1 MKAVGCKRLDRDKDD
16 LRPLCQSHLKHL
28 LGDSFRFL
36 LIQQYDYG
44 ISSDDTKYSALVANL
59 DAETL
64 SYVSDIVLSPPN
76 SDKYHTLSQRLI
88 TQFSDSETQKIKKLL
103 TDLQLGDEKPS
114 HLFRKMKELSNG
126 QLQDDFLQSL
136 WLQRMPPH
144 IQTVLSASSE
154 PLDKLAII
162 ADKVS
167 EVVGSS
173 STICAATTVPPP
185 SQSSSCSV
193 QPTMDSLAR
202 QIQELSLQVAELTRE
217 RNSSRHQRYSSDR
230 RRSHSRSRSV
240 NRGSG
245 ICYYHRRYK
254 EQARKCVSPCAFV
267 QKRVSYVI
275 AGMAEP
281 SKHTSRLFLLD
292 RKSGQKFLIDSG
304 SEICVIPP
312 SPTMNKSPQ
321 SNFSLFA
328 ANNTKIPAYGMV
340 CKELN
345 LGLRRPFIWTFII
358 ADVSSPIIG
367 ADFLKHF
374 NLLIDLKKKRLVDVE
389 TSLFTSCVFSNIVQP
404 SILTLDAN
412 ISFKNILSEYP
423 DLSNP
428 LISKSASHGT
438 VHHIITT
445 GPPVTARP
453 RRLHPKLYDA
463 VKVEFEFLLA
473 QGIIK
478 PSKSPWSSPLHVVPK
493 SDSTVRPVG
502 DYRQLNSVT
511 EFDSYPM
518 PYLNDFAHALHGKKI
533 FSKIDIFKAF
543 HQIPIAECDIP
554 KTAVTTPWRLYE
566 YTHLCFGL
574 VNAPQ
579 TFMRFM
585 HEVLRG
591 LPFCFVY
598 LDDILCYSENA
609 EEHRSHLRNIFQ
621 RLSSYGL
628 KLNISKCVFGV
639 TELIFLGHLIT
650 PDGIK
655 PLPEKVQAVLDYK
668 QPETVGSLRKFLGL
682 LNFYRR
688 FLPKA
693 AEQQY
698 LLSEFLKGSKGKD
711 SKPLNWSSEAIA
723 AFQRC
728 KQALADAALLA
739 HLSPSAPLALHVDAS
754 DYAIGGALHQ
764 VVDSELRPLAF
775 FSRKLTSSEKS
786 YSAYDRELLA
796 IYSAIRHFRYMLEA
810 RDFTVF
816 TDHKPLTY
824 AFRQKRSDNIA
835 ADVLSRVSAI
845 TFPSQIDYDCI
856 AETQQTDQE
865 LHTLIASGTSLEL
878 KKVTFP
884 NSSTEI
890 MCDLSTGTARPYIP
904 KQHRQ
909 DVFSAMHNLSHPG
922 IRRSVHLMKQRF
934 VWPSISSDVAK
945 WARHCLAC
953 QKSKIHRHTRSPL
966 SSFQEPSQRFDHVH
980 LDLIGPLPPSNG
992 YTYCLTMIDRFSK
1005 WPEAQPLKDITAET
1019 VAFFSSWV
1027 SRFGTPAI
1035 LTTDRGRQFESSL
1048 FKALSKLLGVQ
1059 KCRTTGYH
1067 PQVNGM
1073 IEELHRPLKSAIKCH
1088 ATERWTEVLPIILLG
1103 LRASLNEDILCTP
1116 AELVFGTTIRL
1127 PGEMFDS
1134 SKPDDDV
1141 NFVSKL
1147 KSHTQSLHPKPPKH
1161 HGKRPVF
1168 IHPGLLEATHVFL
1181 RRDML
1186 PRPLQQPYD
1195 GPFKVLQRK
1204 DKVFFLDINGK
1215 RVSVSIDRCKPAFFL
1230 NTEDLQL
1237 PQTKNETPATVEPN
1251 ATASTPATVESDPTA
1266 STPTQPSTRS
1276 GRKVHLPTRYR

>member
-1 MKAVGCKRLDRDKDD
+1 M
-16 LRPLCQSHLKHL
+16 
-28 LGDSFRFL
+28 
-36 LIQQYDYG
+36 
-44 ISSDDTKYSALVANL
+44 
-59 DAETL
+59 
-64 SYVSDIVLSPPN
+64 
-76 SDKYHTLSQRLI
+76 
-88 TQFSDSETQKIKKLL
+88 
-103 TDLQLGDEKPS
+103 
-114 HLFRKMKELSNG
+114 
-126 QLQDDFLQSL
+126 
-136 WLQRMPPH
+136 
-144 IQTVLSASSE
+144 
-154 PLDKLAII
+154 AII

-173 STICAATTVPPP
+173 STICATTTVPPP

-193 QPTMDSLAR
+193 QPTMDSLVR

-217 RNSSRHQRYSSDR
+217 RNSSLHQRYSPDR

-267 QKRVSYVI
+267 QKKKRVSSVI

-328 ANNTKIPAYGMV
+328 ANNTPKFQPM
-340 CKELN
+340 
-345 LGLRRPFIWTFII
+345 
-358 ADVSSPIIG
+358 
-367 ADFLKHF
+367 
-374 NLLIDLKKKRLVDVE
+374 
-389 TSLFTSCVFSNIVQP
+389 P
-404 SILTLDAN
+404 SILTVDAN
-412 ISFKNILSEYP
+412 ISFKNILLEYP

-428 LISKSASHGT
+428 SLISKSASHGT

-473 QGIIK
+473 QGIIR

-502 DYRQLNSVT
+502 NYRQLNSVT

-554 KTAVTTPWRLYE
+554 KTAVTNPWGLYE

-609 EEHRSHLRNIFQ
+609 EEHRSHLRTIFQ

-639 TELIFLGHLIT
+639 TELILIGHLIT
-650 PDGIK
+650 PEGIK
-655 PLPEKVQAVLDYK
+655 PLPDKVQAVLDYK

-698 LLSEFLKGSKGKD
+698 LLSEFLKGSKGKKD
-711 SKPLNWSSEAIA
+711 SKPLNWSSEAIT

-739 HLSPSAPLALHVDAS
+739 HPSPSAPLALHVDAS

-764 VVDSELRPLAF
+764 VVDSELQPLAF
-775 FSRKLTSSEKS
+775 FFQK
-786 YSAYDRELLA
+786 
-796 IYSAIRHFRYMLEA
+796 
-810 RDFTVF
+810 
-816 TDHKPLTY
+816 TY
-824 AFRQKRSDNIA
+824 
-835 ADVLSRVSAI
+835 
-845 TFPSQIDYDCI
+845 
-856 AETQQTDQE
+856 
-865 LHTLIASGTSLEL
+865 
-878 KKVTFP
+878 
-884 NSSTEI
+884 
-890 MCDLSTGTARPYIP
+890 
-904 KQHRQ
+904 
-909 DVFSAMHNLSHPG
+909 
-922 IRRSVHLMKQRF
+922 
-934 VWPSISSDVAK
+934 
-945 WARHCLAC
+945 
-953 QKSKIHRHTRSPL
+953 
-966 SSFQEPSQRFDHVH
+966 
-980 LDLIGPLPPSNG
+980 
-992 YTYCLTMIDRFSK
+992 
-1005 WPEAQPLKDITAET
+1005 
-1019 VAFFSSWV
+1019 
-1027 SRFGTPAI
+1027 
-1035 LTTDRGRQFESSL
+1035 
-1048 FKALSKLLGVQ
+1048 
-1059 KCRTTGYH
+1059 
-1067 PQVNGM
+1067 
-1073 IEELHRPLKSAIKCH
+1073 
-1088 ATERWTEVLPIILLG
+1088 
-1103 LRASLNEDILCTP
+1103 
-1116 AELVFGTTIRL
+1116 
-1127 PGEMFDS
+1127 
-1134 SKPDDDV
+1134 
-1141 NFVSKL
+1141 
-1147 KSHTQSLHPKPPKH
+1147 
-1161 HGKRPVF
+1161 F
-1168 IHPGLLEATHVFL
+1168 I
-1181 RRDML
+1181 
-1186 PRPLQQPYD
+1186 
-1195 GPFKVLQRK
+1195 
-1204 DKVFFLDINGK
+1204 
-1215 RVSVSIDRCKPAFFL
+1215 
-1230 NTEDLQL
+1230 
-1237 PQTKNETPATVEPN
+1237 
-1251 ATASTPATVESDPTA
+1251 
-1266 STPTQPSTRS
+1266 
-1276 GRKVHLPTRYR
+1276 

>member
-1 MKAVGCKRLDRDKDD
+1 MTSETVEVARIALRLPPFWKSNVRLWIAQCDHAFTF
-16 LRPLCQSHLKHL
+16 S
-28 LGDSFRFL
+28 
-36 LIQQYDYG
+36 G
-44 ISSDDTKYSALVANL
+44 ISSDETKYSALVANL

-64 SYVSDIVLSPPN
+64 SYVSDIVLSSPN

-88 TQFSDSETQKIKKLL
+88 TQFSDSETQKIKQLL

-114 HLFRKMKELSNG
+114 HLLRKMKELSNG

-154 PLDKLAII
+154 HLDKLAII

-185 SQSSSCSV
+185 SQSSSCSA

-202 QIQELSLQVAELTRE
+202 QIKELSLQVAEMTRE

-254 EQARKCVSPCAFV
+254 EQARKCVPPCAFV
-267 QKRVSYVI
+267 QKRVSSVI
-275 AGMAEP
+275 AAGMAEP

-328 ANNTKIPAYGMV
+328 ANNTKIPAY
-340 CKELN
+340 
-345 LGLRRPFIWTFII
+345 
-358 ADVSSPIIG
+358 
-367 ADFLKHF
+367 
-374 NLLIDLKKKRLVDVE
+374 
-389 TSLFTSCVFSNIVQP
+389 
-404 SILTLDAN
+404 
-412 ISFKNILSEYP
+412 

-428 LISKSASHGT
+428 SLISKSASHGT
-438 VHHIITT
+438 VHHIIIT
-445 GPPVTARP
+445 GLPVTARP

-473 QGIIK
+473 QGIIR

-493 SDSTVRPVG
+493 SDSTVRPAG

-554 KTAVTTPWRLYE
+554 KTAVKTPWGLYE

-574 VNAPQ
+574 VNATQ

-598 LDDILCYSENA
+598 LDVILCYSENA
-609 EEHRSHLRNIFQ
+609 EEHRSHLRTIFQ

-655 PLPEKVQAVLDYK
+655 PLPDKVQAVLDYK

-688 FLPKA
+688 FLPRA

-698 LLSEFLKGSKGKD
+698 LLSEFLKGSKGKKD
-711 SKPLNWSSEAIA
+711 SKPLNWSSEAIT

-739 HLSPSAPLALHVDAS
+739 HPSPSAPLALHVDAS

-764 VVDSELRPLAF
+764 VVDSELQPLAF

-824 AFRQKRSDNIA
+824 AFRQKSDKCSPRQIRQLDFISQFTTNIVHIPGSDNIA

-890 MCDLSTGTARPYIP
+890 MCDLS
-904 KQHRQ
+904 
-909 DVFSAMHNLSHPG
+909 
-922 IRRSVHLMKQRF
+922 
-934 VWPSISSDVAK
+934 
-945 WARHCLAC
+945 RH
-953 QKSKIHRHTRSPL
+953 
-966 SSFQEPSQRFDHVH
+966 SQ
-980 LDLIGPLPPSNG
+980 
-992 YTYCLTMIDRFSK
+992 T
-1005 WPEAQPLKDITAET
+1005 
-1019 VAFFSSWV
+1019 
-1027 SRFGTPAI
+1027 
-1035 LTTDRGRQFESSL
+1035 
-1048 FKALSKLLGVQ
+1048 
-1059 KCRTTGYH
+1059 
-1067 PQVNGM
+1067 
-1073 IEELHRPLKSAIKCH
+1073 
-1088 ATERWTEVLPIILLG
+1088 
-1103 LRASLNEDILCTP
+1103 
-1116 AELVFGTTIRL
+1116 
-1127 PGEMFDS
+1127 
-1134 SKPDDDV
+1134 
-1141 NFVSKL
+1141 
-1147 KSHTQSLHPKPPKH
+1147 LHPK
-1161 HGKRPVF
+1161 
-1168 IHPGLLEATHVFL
+1168 
-1181 RRDML
+1181 
-1186 PRPLQQPYD
+1186 
-1195 GPFKVLQRK
+1195 
-1204 DKVFFLDINGK
+1204 
-1215 RVSVSIDRCKPAFFL
+1215 
-1230 NTEDLQL
+1230 
-1237 PQTKNETPATVEPN
+1237 
-1251 ATASTPATVESDPTA
+1251 TASLRCFLCYA
-1266 STPTQPSTRS
+1266 
-1276 GRKVHLPTRYR
+1276 

>member
-1 MKAVGCKRLDRDKDD
+1 MAV
-16 LRPLCQSHLKHL
+16 
-28 LGDSFRFL
+28 
-36 LIQQYDYG
+36 
-44 ISSDDTKYSALVANL
+44 
-59 DAETL
+59 
-64 SYVSDIVLSPPN
+64 
-76 SDKYHTLSQRLI
+76 
-88 TQFSDSETQKIKKLL
+88 
-103 TDLQLGDEKPS
+103 
-114 HLFRKMKELSNG
+114 
-126 QLQDDFLQSL
+126 
-136 WLQRMPPH
+136 
-144 IQTVLSASSE
+144 
-154 PLDKLAII
+154 
-162 ADKVS
+162 
-167 EVVGSS
+167 
-173 STICAATTVPPP
+173 P
-185 SQSSSCSV
+185 SQ
-193 QPTMDSLAR
+193 
-202 QIQELSLQVAELTRE
+202 
-217 RNSSRHQRYSSDR
+217 
-230 RRSHSRSRSV
+230 
-240 NRGSG
+240 
-245 ICYYHRRYK
+245 
-254 EQARKCVSPCAFV
+254 
-267 QKRVSYVI
+267 
-275 AGMAEP
+275 
-281 SKHTSRLFLLD
+281 HTSRLFLLD

-340 CKELN
+340 RKELN

-374 NLLIDLKKKRLVDVE
+374 NLLIDLKKK
-389 TSLFTSCVFSNIVQP
+389 
-404 SILTLDAN
+404 DAN

-428 LISKSASHGT
+428 SLISKSASHGT

-473 QGIIK
+473 QGIIR

-554 KTAVTTPWRLYE
+554 KTAVTTPWGLYE

-591 LPFCFVY
+591 LPF
-598 LDDILCYSENA
+598 
-609 EEHRSHLRNIFQ
+609 
-621 RLSSYGL
+621 
-628 KLNISKCVFGV
+628 
-639 TELIFLGHLIT
+639 
-650 PDGIK
+650 
-655 PLPEKVQAVLDYK
+655 VL
-668 QPETVGSLRKFLGL
+668 
-682 LNFYRR
+682 R

-698 LLSEFLKGSKGKD
+698 LLSEFLKGSKGKKD
-711 SKPLNWSSEAIA
+711 SKPLNWSSEAIT

-739 HLSPSAPLALHVDAS
+739 HPSPSAPLALHVDAS

-764 VVDSELRPLAF
+764 VVDSELQPLAF

-824 AFRQKRSDNIA
+824 AFRQKSDKCSPRQIRQLDFISQFTTNIVHIPGSDNIA

-966 SSFQEPSQRFDHVH
+966 SSFQEPSQQ
-980 LDLIGPLPPSNG
+980 
-992 YTYCLTMIDRFSK
+992 
-1005 WPEAQPLKDITAET
+1005 AQPLKDITAET
-1019 VAFFSSWV
+1019 VAEAFFSSWV

-1067 PQVNGM
+1067 PQANGM

-1103 LRASLNEDILCTP
+1103 LRASLKEDILCTP

-1141 NFVSKL
+1141 VNFVSKL
-1147 KSHTQSLHPKPPKH
+1147 KSHMQSLHPKPPKH

-1186 PRPLQQPYD
+1186 RRPLQQPYD

-1215 RVSVSIDRCKPAFFL
+1215 RVSVSIDKCKPAFFL

>member
-1 MKAVGCKRLDRDKDD
+1 
-16 LRPLCQSHLKHL
+16 
-28 LGDSFRFL
+28 
-36 LIQQYDYG
+36 
-44 ISSDDTKYSALVANL
+44 
-59 DAETL
+59 
-64 SYVSDIVLSPPN
+64 
-76 SDKYHTLSQRLI
+76 
-88 TQFSDSETQKIKKLL
+88 
-103 TDLQLGDEKPS
+103 
-114 HLFRKMKELSNG
+114 
-126 QLQDDFLQSL
+126 
-136 WLQRMPPH
+136 
-144 IQTVLSASSE
+144 
-154 PLDKLAII
+154 
-162 ADKVS
+162 
-167 EVVGSS
+167 
-173 STICAATTVPPP
+173 
-185 SQSSSCSV
+185 
-193 QPTMDSLAR
+193 
-202 QIQELSLQVAELTRE
+202 
-217 RNSSRHQRYSSDR
+217 
-230 RRSHSRSRSV
+230 
-240 NRGSG
+240 
-245 ICYYHRRYK
+245 
-254 EQARKCVSPCAFV
+254 
-267 QKRVSYVI
+267 
-275 AGMAEP
+275 MAEP
-281 SKHTSRLFLLD
+281 SQHTSRLFLLD

-328 ANNTKIPAYGMV
+328 ANNTKIPAYGMFR
-340 CKELN
+340 KELN

-374 NLLIDLKKKRLVDVE
+374 NLLIDLKKK
-389 TSLFTSCVFSNIVQP
+389 
-404 SILTLDAN
+404 
-412 ISFKNILSEYP
+412 
-423 DLSNP
+423 SNP
-428 LISKSASHGT
+428 SLISKSASHGT
-438 VHHIITT
+438 VHHITT

-473 QGIIK
+473 QGIIR

-511 EFDSYPM
+511 EFDSYSM
-518 PYLNDFAHALHGKKI
+518 PYLNDFAHALHGKRI

-554 KTAVTTPWRLYE
+554 KTAVTTPWGLYE

-591 LPFCFVY
+591 LPF
-598 LDDILCYSENA
+598 
-609 EEHRSHLRNIFQ
+609 
-621 RLSSYGL
+621 
-628 KLNISKCVFGV
+628 
-639 TELIFLGHLIT
+639 
-650 PDGIK
+650 
-655 PLPEKVQAVLDYK
+655 VL
-668 QPETVGSLRKFLGL
+668 
-682 LNFYRR
+682 R

-698 LLSEFLKGSKGKD
+698 LLSEFLKGSKGKKD
-711 SKPLNWSSEAIA
+711 SKPLNWSSEAIT

-739 HLSPSAPLALHVDAS
+739 HPSPSAPLALHVDAS

-764 VVDSELRPLAF
+764 VVDSELQPLAF

-796 IYSAIRHFRYMLEA
+796 IYWAIRYFRYMLEA
-810 RDFTVF
+810 RTFTVF

-909 DVFSAMHNLSHPG
+909 DVLSAMHNLSHPG
-922 IRRSVHLMKQRF
+922 ISRSVRLMKQRF

-953 QKSKIHRHTRSPL
+953 QKSKIHRHIRSPL

-992 YTYCLTMIDRFSK
+992 YTYCLTMIGRFSK
-1005 WPEAQPLKDITAET
+1005 WPEAQPLKDITAEA
-1019 VAFFSSWV
+1019 VAEAFFSSWV

-1059 KCRTTGYH
+1059 KCRTAGYH
-1067 PQVNGM
+1067 PQANGM
-1073 IEELHRPLKSAIKCH
+1073 IEELH
-1088 ATERWTEVLPIILLG
+1088 
-1103 LRASLNEDILCTP
+1103 
-1116 AELVFGTTIRL
+1116 
-1127 PGEMFDS
+1127 
-1134 SKPDDDV
+1134 
-1141 NFVSKL
+1141 
-1147 KSHTQSLHPKPPKH
+1147 
-1161 HGKRPVF
+1161 
-1168 IHPGLLEATHVFL
+1168 
-1181 RRDML
+1181 
-1186 PRPLQQPYD
+1186 
-1195 GPFKVLQRK
+1195 GP
-1204 DKVFFLDINGK
+1204 
-1215 RVSVSIDRCKPAFFL
+1215 
-1230 NTEDLQL
+1230 
-1237 PQTKNETPATVEPN
+1237 
-1251 ATASTPATVESDPTA
+1251 
-1266 STPTQPSTRS
+1266 
-1276 GRKVHLPTRYR
+1276 

>member
-1 MKAVGCKRLDRDKDD
+1 MTSETVEVARIALRLPPFWKSNVRLWIAQCDHAFTF
-16 LRPLCQSHLKHL
+16 S
-28 LGDSFRFL
+28 
-36 LIQQYDYG
+36 G

-114 HLFRKMKELSNG
+114 HLLRKMKELSNG

-167 EVVGSS
+167 EVVGAS
-173 STICAATTVPPP
+173 STICAAKTVPPP
-185 SQSSSCSV
+185 SQSSSCNA

-267 QKRVSYVI
+267 QK
-275 AGMAEP
+275 
-281 SKHTSRLFLLD
+281 KTN
-292 RKSGQKFLIDSG
+292 SG

-340 CKELN
+340 RKELN

-374 NLLIDLKKKRLVDVE
+374 NLLIDLKKK
-389 TSLFTSCVFSNIVQP
+389 
-404 SILTLDAN
+404 DAN

-428 LISKSASHGT
+428 SLISKSASHGT

-473 QGIIK
+473 QGIIR

-554 KTAVTTPWRLYE
+554 KTAVTTPW
-566 YTHLCFGL
+566 
-574 VNAPQ
+574 
-579 TFMRFM
+579 
-585 HEVLRG
+585 
-591 LPFCFVY
+591 
-598 LDDILCYSENA
+598 ENA
-609 EEHRSHLRNIFQ
+609 EEHRSHLRTIFQ

-639 TELIFLGHLIT
+639 TELIFLGHFIT

-655 PLPEKVQAVLDYK
+655 PLPDKVQAVLDYK

-698 LLSEFLKGSKGKD
+698 LLSEFLKGSKGKKD
-711 SKPLNWSSEAIA
+711 SKPLNWSSEAIT

-739 HLSPSAPLALHVDAS
+739 HPSPSAPLALHVDAS

-764 VVDSELRPLAF
+764 VVDSELQPLAF
-775 FSRKLTSSEKS
+775 FFQK
-786 YSAYDRELLA
+786 
-796 IYSAIRHFRYMLEA
+796 
-810 RDFTVF
+810 
-816 TDHKPLTY
+816 TY
-824 AFRQKRSDNIA
+824 
-835 ADVLSRVSAI
+835 
-845 TFPSQIDYDCI
+845 
-856 AETQQTDQE
+856 
-865 LHTLIASGTSLEL
+865 
-878 KKVTFP
+878 
-884 NSSTEI
+884 
-890 MCDLSTGTARPYIP
+890 
-904 KQHRQ
+904 
-909 DVFSAMHNLSHPG
+909 
-922 IRRSVHLMKQRF
+922 
-934 VWPSISSDVAK
+934 
-945 WARHCLAC
+945 
-953 QKSKIHRHTRSPL
+953 
-966 SSFQEPSQRFDHVH
+966 
-980 LDLIGPLPPSNG
+980 
-992 YTYCLTMIDRFSK
+992 
-1005 WPEAQPLKDITAET
+1005 
-1019 VAFFSSWV
+1019 
-1027 SRFGTPAI
+1027 
-1035 LTTDRGRQFESSL
+1035 
-1048 FKALSKLLGVQ
+1048 
-1059 KCRTTGYH
+1059 
-1067 PQVNGM
+1067 
-1073 IEELHRPLKSAIKCH
+1073 
-1088 ATERWTEVLPIILLG
+1088 
-1103 LRASLNEDILCTP
+1103 
-1116 AELVFGTTIRL
+1116 
-1127 PGEMFDS
+1127 
-1134 SKPDDDV
+1134 
-1141 NFVSKL
+1141 
-1147 KSHTQSLHPKPPKH
+1147 
-1161 HGKRPVF
+1161 F
-1168 IHPGLLEATHVFL
+1168 I
-1181 RRDML
+1181 
-1186 PRPLQQPYD
+1186 
-1195 GPFKVLQRK
+1195 
-1204 DKVFFLDINGK
+1204 
-1215 RVSVSIDRCKPAFFL
+1215 
-1230 NTEDLQL
+1230 
-1237 PQTKNETPATVEPN
+1237 
-1251 ATASTPATVESDPTA
+1251 
-1266 STPTQPSTRS
+1266 
-1276 GRKVHLPTRYR
+1276 

>member
-1 MKAVGCKRLDRDKDD
+1 MTSETVEVARIALRLPPFWKSNVRLWIAQCDHAFTF
-16 LRPLCQSHLKHL
+16 S
-28 LGDSFRFL
+28 
-36 LIQQYDYG
+36 G

-88 TQFSDSETQKIKKLL
+88 TQFSDSDTQKIKKLL

-114 HLFRKMKELSNG
+114 HLLRKMKELSNG

-167 EVVGSS
+167 EVVGAS
-173 STICAATTVPPP
+173 STINAATTVPPP
-185 SQSSSCSV
+185 SQSSSCSA

-267 QKRVSYVI
+267 QK
-275 AGMAEP
+275 
-281 SKHTSRLFLLD
+281 TN

-340 CKELN
+340 RKELN

-389 TSLFTSCVFSNIVQP
+389 TSLFTSCVFSNIVQL
-404 SILTLDAN
+404 SILTVDAN

-423 DLSNP
+423 DLTNP
-428 LISKSASHGT
+428 SLISKSASHGT

-445 GPPVTARP
+445 GPPVSARP

-473 QGIIK
+473 QGIIR
-478 PSKSPWSSPLHVVPK
+478 PSKSSWSSHLHVVPK
-493 SDSTVRPVG
+493 SDSTIRPVG

-518 PYLNDFAHALHGKKI
+518 PYLNIFTHALHGKRI

-554 KTAVTTPWRLYE
+554 KTAVTTPWGLYE

-585 HEVLRG
+585 HEL
-591 LPFCFVY
+591 
-598 LDDILCYSENA
+598 
-609 EEHRSHLRNIFQ
+609 
-621 RLSSYGL
+621 LS
-628 KLNISKCVFGV
+628 
-639 TELIFLGHLIT
+639 
-650 PDGIK
+650 D
-655 PLPEKVQAVLDYK
+655 KVQAVLDYK

-698 LLSEFLKGSKGKD
+698 LLSEFLKGSKGKKD
-711 SKPLNWSSEAIA
+711 SKPLNWSSEAIT

-739 HLSPSAPLALHVDAS
+739 HPSPSAPLALHVDAS
-754 DYAIGGALHQ
+754 DYAMGGALHQ
-764 VVDSELRPLAF
+764 VVDSELQPLAF

-824 AFRQKRSDNIA
+824 AFRQKSDKCSPRQIRQLDFISQFTTNIVHIPGSDNIA

-934 VWPSISSDVAK
+934 VWPSISSDVAQ

-992 YTYCLTMIDRFSK
+992 YTYCLTMVDRFSK
-1005 WPEAQPLKDITAET
+1005 WPEAQPIRDITAET
-1019 VAFFSSWV
+1019 VAEAFFSSWV

-1048 FKALSKLLGVQ
+1048 FKALSTGHRAPRGRAPHFEKHCLSKLLGVQ

-1067 PQVNGM
+1067 PQANGM

-1103 LRASLNEDILCTP
+1103 LRASLKEDILCTP

-1127 PGEMFDS
+1127 PGEMFDCS
-1134 SKPDDDV
+1134 EPDDDVV

-1147 KSHTQSLHPKPPKH
+1147 KSHMQSLKSPKPPKH

-1186 PRPLQQPYD
+1186 RRPLQQPYD

-1237 PQTKNETPATVEPN
+1237 PQTKNETPATVESN

>member
-1 MKAVGCKRLDRDKDD
+1 
-16 LRPLCQSHLKHL
+16 
-28 LGDSFRFL
+28 
-36 LIQQYDYG
+36 
-44 ISSDDTKYSALVANL
+44 
-59 DAETL
+59 
-64 SYVSDIVLSPPN
+64 
-76 SDKYHTLSQRLI
+76 
-88 TQFSDSETQKIKKLL
+88 
-103 TDLQLGDEKPS
+103 
-114 HLFRKMKELSNG
+114 MKELSNG

-144 IQTVLSASSE
+144 IQTVLSAFSE

-193 QPTMDSLAR
+193 QPTMNSLVR

-267 QKRVSYVI
+267 QKKKKKRVSSVI

-281 SKHTSRLFLLD
+281 SQHTSRLFLLD
-292 RKSGQKFLIDSG
+292 RKSGQKFLTDSG

-312 SPTMNKSPQ
+312 SPTMNKPPQ
-321 SNFSLFA
+321 SNFLFA

-340 CKELN
+340 HKELN

-374 NLLIDLKKKRLVDVE
+374 NLLIDLKKK
-389 TSLFTSCVFSNIVQP
+389 
-404 SILTLDAN
+404 
-412 ISFKNILSEYP
+412 

-428 LISKSASHGT
+428 SLISKSASHGT

-473 QGIIK
+473 QGIIR
-478 PSKSPWSSPLHVVPK
+478 PSKSPWSFPLHVVPK

-502 DYRQLNSVT
+502 DYRQMNSVT

-518 PYLNDFAHALHGKKI
+518 PYLNDFAHALHGKGI

-543 HQIPIAECDIP
+543 YQIPTAECDIP
-554 KTAVTTPWRLYE
+554 KTAVTTPWGLYE

-609 EEHRSHLRNIFQ
+609 EEHRSHLRTIFQ

-655 PLPEKVQAVLDYK
+655 PLPDKVQAVLDYK
-668 QPETVGSLRKFLGL
+668 QPETVGSLRKFLGQ

-698 LLSEFLKGSKGKD
+698 LLSEFLKGSKGKKD
-711 SKPLNWSSEAIA
+711 SKPLNWSSEAIT

-728 KQALADAALLA
+728 KQALPDAALLA
-739 HLSPSAPLALHVDAS
+739 HPSPSAPLALHVDAS

-764 VVDSELRPLAF
+764 VVDSELQPLAF

-810 RDFTVF
+810 RDFPVF

-824 AFRQKRSDNIA
+824 AFRQKGTSVLRGRSVSWISSLSSPQILYTFQDLT
-835 ADVLSRVSAI
+835 VLLLMFSLVFLQS
-845 TFPSQIDYDCI
+845 PSQV
-856 AETQQTDQE
+856 
-865 LHTLIASGTSLEL
+865 
-878 KKVTFP
+878 K
-884 NSSTEI
+884 
-890 MCDLSTGTARPYIP
+890 
-904 KQHRQ
+904 
-909 DVFSAMHNLSHPG
+909 
-922 IRRSVHLMKQRF
+922 
-934 VWPSISSDVAK
+934 
-945 WARHCLAC
+945 
-953 QKSKIHRHTRSPL
+953 
-966 SSFQEPSQRFDHVH
+966 
-980 LDLIGPLPPSNG
+980 
-992 YTYCLTMIDRFSK
+992 LTM
-1005 WPEAQPLKDITAET
+1005 T
-1019 VAFFSSWV
+1019 VLLRHNRLIRSF
-1027 SRFGTPAI
+1027 TP
-1035 LTTDRGRQFESSL
+1035 
-1048 FKALSKLLGVQ
+1048 
-1059 KCRTTGYH
+1059 
-1067 PQVNGM
+1067 
-1073 IEELHRPLKSAIKCH
+1073 
-1088 ATERWTEVLPIILLG
+1088 
-1103 LRASLNEDILCTP
+1103 
-1116 AELVFGTTIRL
+1116 
-1127 PGEMFDS
+1127 
-1134 SKPDDDV
+1134 
-1141 NFVSKL
+1141 
-1147 KSHTQSLHPKPPKH
+1147 
-1161 HGKRPVF
+1161 
-1168 IHPGLLEATHVFL
+1168 
-1181 RRDML
+1181 
-1186 PRPLQQPYD
+1186 
-1195 GPFKVLQRK
+1195 
-1204 DKVFFLDINGK
+1204 
-1215 RVSVSIDRCKPAFFL
+1215 
-1230 NTEDLQL
+1230 
-1237 PQTKNETPATVEPN
+1237 
-1251 ATASTPATVESDPTA
+1251 
-1266 STPTQPSTRS
+1266 
-1276 GRKVHLPTRYR
+1276 

>member
-1 MKAVGCKRLDRDKDD
+1 
-16 LRPLCQSHLKHL
+16 
-28 LGDSFRFL
+28 
-36 LIQQYDYG
+36 
-44 ISSDDTKYSALVANL
+44 
-59 DAETL
+59 
-64 SYVSDIVLSPPN
+64 
-76 SDKYHTLSQRLI
+76 
-88 TQFSDSETQKIKKLL
+88 
-103 TDLQLGDEKPS
+103 
-114 HLFRKMKELSNG
+114 
-126 QLQDDFLQSL
+126 
-136 WLQRMPPH
+136 MPPH

-162 ADKVS
+162 ADKVC
-167 EVVGSS
+167 EVVGAS

-185 SQSSSCSV
+185 SQSSSCSA

-267 QKRVSYVI
+267 QK
-275 AGMAEP
+275 
-281 SKHTSRLFLLD
+281 TN
-292 RKSGQKFLIDSG
+292 SG

-340 CKELN
+340 RKELN

-404 SILTLDAN
+404 SILTVDAK

-428 LISKSASHGT
+428 SLISKSASHGT

-473 QGIIK
+473 QGTIR

-493 SDSTVRPVG
+493 PDSTVRPVG

-518 PYLNDFAHALHGKKI
+518 PYLNDFAHALHGKRI

-543 HQIPIAECDIP
+543 HQIPIAECDIS
-554 KTAVTTPWRLYE
+554 KTAVTTPWGLYE

-609 EEHRSHLRNIFQ
+609 EEHRSHLRTIFQ

-655 PLPEKVQAVLDYK
+655 PLPDKVQAVLDYK
-668 QPETVGSLRKFLGL
+668 QPET
-682 LNFYRR
+682 
-688 FLPKA
+688 
-693 AEQQY
+693 
-698 LLSEFLKGSKGKD
+698 
-711 SKPLNWSSEAIA
+711 
-723 AFQRC
+723 RC

-739 HLSPSAPLALHVDAS
+739 HPSPSAPLALHVDAS

-764 VVDSELRPLAF
+764 VVDSELQPLDF

-796 IYSAIRHFRYMLEA
+796 IYSAIRHLRYMLEA

-824 AFRQKRSDNIA
+824 AFRQTSDKCSPRQIRQLDFISQFTTNIVHIPGSDNIA

-1005 WPEAQPLKDITAET
+1005 WPEAQPLKDITSET
-1019 VAFFSSWV
+1019 VDEAFFSSWV

-1067 PQVNGM
+1067 PQANGM

-1088 ATERWTEVLPIILLG
+1088 ATERWTEVLPIILLD
-1103 LRASLNEDILCTP
+1103 LRASL
-1116 AELVFGTTIRL
+1116 
-1127 PGEMFDS
+1127 
-1134 SKPDDDV
+1134 
-1141 NFVSKL
+1141 
-1147 KSHTQSLHPKPPKH
+1147 
-1161 HGKRPVF
+1161 KR
-1168 IHPGLLEATHVFL
+1168 
-1181 RRDML
+1181 R
-1186 PRPLQQPYD
+1186 Y
-1195 GPFKVLQRK
+1195 
-1204 DKVFFLDINGK
+1204 
-1215 RVSVSIDRCKPAFFL
+1215 SVY
-1230 NTEDLQL
+1230 
-1237 PQTKNETPATVEPN
+1237 
-1251 ATASTPATVESDPTA
+1251 
-1266 STPTQPSTRS
+1266 PS
-1276 GRKVHLPTRYR
+1276 